1 MPLRRLIPLAL
12 VLLMACLVCPTASRA
27 QGRPSV
33 SSQER
38 ALIAQRNML
47 RANLVSALATYSPNY
62 PEVLAIRQRIKT
74 VDKQL
79 AHLYQQP
86 PASSQDVIRR
96 SRVWLLA
103 EPSQKK
109 A

>member
-1 MPLRRLIPLAL
+1 MRRLVPLAL
-12 VLLMACLVCPTASRA
+12 VLLTACIVCPTASRA

-33 SSQER
+33 SFQER

-47 RANLVSALATYSPNY
+47 RANLVSALATYSPNH
-62 PEVLAIRQRIKT
+62 PEVLAIRQRLKI

-79 AHLYQQP
+79 THLYQQP

-96 SRVWLLA
+96 SHVWLLA